1 MLDVVL
7 DAFKVNNK
15 DNRTKYINT
24 VLVSL
29 FFTLNIISPK
39 LSVWI
44 HYCIFLSMFHVNNKT
59 LREKCPYSDFFLV
72 RIFPHSGQ
80 KNSEYGHFSRSEKDL
95 FNPFQTDASFLYPLK
110 TPKGFQ
116 GQ

>member
-39 LSVWI
+39 LDPLL
-44 HYCIFLSMFHVNNKT
+44 HFPVNVSCKQQDT
-59 LREKCPYSDFFLV
+59 
-72 RIFPHSGQ
+72 
-80 KNSEYGHFSRSEKDL
+80 
-95 FNPFQTDASFLYPLK
+95 A
-110 TPKGFQ
+110 
-116 GQ
+116 